1 MGNVDSACGF
11 SEREELLHQIDMIEL
26 LRRASCFAVRCC
38 CWLIALLFAIAV

>member
-38 CWLIALLFAIAV
+38 C